1 MFHST
6 QATFNLEIINYESP
20 QGGPTREDR
29 NLLLTC
35 LQLVDKNRR
44 WETIAPILHTW
55 EIQLFVNWLNDILAG
70 RIVADQ
76 LTFSEPCLVIQFS
89 QATPRKDRFCFTF
102 LLSYEATPPWWMM
115 PLDNP
120 YQLSIECSRNELHD
134 AITYLVSQLNRFPI
148 R

>member
-1 MFHST
+1 MFHTT
-6 QATFNLEIINYESP
+6 QATFNLEVINYESP
-20 QGGPTREDR
+20 RGGQTREDR

-44 WETIAPILHTW
+44 WETITPMLHTW
-55 EIQLFVNWLNDILAG
+55 EIQHFVSWLNNIIDG
-70 RIVADQ
+70 HETPHQ
-76 LTFSEPCLVIQFS
+76 LTFSEPCLAIQLTEANP
-89 QATPRKDRFCFTF
+89 QKDVFCLSF

-120 YQLSIECSRNELHD
+120 YRLSIECSRHALRD
-134 AITYLVSQLNRFPI
+134 AINHLTSQLNRFPI